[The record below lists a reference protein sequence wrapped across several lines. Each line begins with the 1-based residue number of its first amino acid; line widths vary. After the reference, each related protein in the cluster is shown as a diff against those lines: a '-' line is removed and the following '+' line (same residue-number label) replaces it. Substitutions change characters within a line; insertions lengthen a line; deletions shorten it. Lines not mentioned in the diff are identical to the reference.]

1 MSISPLWKVERG
13 RAMSEE
19 IKTQTIEIITR
30 DGNFLIEV
38 QDSSADSLLHK
49 LRSMRFKP
57 TESSSYFI
65 INELGEVEQKK
76 WTDSQ
81 YDNLYLEMDNVYY
94 SLEEAEERARE
105 LSIVNRINRRRKILN
120 QGWQP
125 DWEDTDDDKYV
136 IYCSRP
142 NFNFDIISGE
152 AQKYDYAPVFGYFK
166 SEATA
171 DLVISEF
178 YEDLVWY
185 FGRGTLHEKKTKG
198 AIGF

>member
-1 MSISPLWKVERG
+1 
-13 RAMSEE
+13 MSEE

-49 LRSMRFKP
+49 LRGMRFKP
-57 TESSSYFI
+57 TESSRYFI
-65 INELGEVEQKK
+65 INELGDIKEKG

-81 YDNLYLEMDNVYY
+81 CDNLYLEMDNVYY

-105 LSIVNRINRRRKILN
+105 LSIVNRVNRRRKILN

-125 DWEDTDDDKYV
+125 DWGDTDDDKYV
-136 IYCSRP
+136 ICCSRS
-142 NFNFDIISGE
+142 NFTIASGE
-152 AQKYDYAPVFGYFK
+152 ARNYDYAPVFGYFK
-166 SEATA
+166 SIAIV

-185 FGRGTLHEKKTKG
+185 FGKGTAHEKKTKRV
-198 AIGF
+198 IGFQTYQG